1 MLNRRAA
8 SPERP
13 SGARGTGLA
22 LMCAV
27 DAPSGAGMQWAQ
39 APASRRD
46 HHVRFPP
53 STPGTPP
60 DPTQE
65 HPTEQPAEVRNLMLI
80 GACGCGS
87 GCGCG
92 CQSGSPCQCG

>member
-1 MLNRRAA
+1 MAE
-8 SPERP
+8 S
-13 SGARGTGLA
+13 
-22 LMCAV
+22 
-27 DAPSGAGMQWAQ
+27 
-39 APASRRD
+39 
-46 HHVRFPP
+46 P
-53 STPGTPP
+53 STPQP

-65 HPTEQPAEVRNLMLI
+65 RPTEQPTAIRTLTVI